1 MSIREIELNQN
12 ISSASTTPVT
22 FDNTSTSIVK
32 RKRKAAGTNTNKDN
46 KGRQQNLR
54 RTDNTVISSS
64 STNRISKTEINS
76 IDPSIVDLENSSNVT
91 TISIVAGSNSIL
103 TEEKVNKTTNKRKRT
118 DKSAKKIKKQDEK
131 RITATSP
138 SSSNT
143 NIAKEPGEKRLA
155 MIRRSCS
162 MKVKERIERAMSQ
175 RMFLVDRSEVSESY
189 HKFVVLG
196 SIGNVYNV
204 EISTLPK
211 CSCPDFSRGGNLCKH
226 ILFVYL
232 KVLRVNPNSSYIY
245 QKALLTNELRQIF
258 QNAAPNP
265 TANQRVRDKY
275 AKIVGGVNSGSDDAS
290 SVKRPRQPIE
300 GDCPICYEALSE
312 TEKLVWCKDSCGNNV
327 HEVCFDQWKSSKRS
341 SGDEITCVY
350 CRNKWEDESEIISS
364 SNDDGFINLGE
375 AQGISRIRDSEIIK
389 EVSKSLSASL
399 FTEPLNISI
408 GNPWDFPSSINGID
422 VSNILFSISALNK
435 ILNISGLSHAT
446 IEKIINLA
454 VPVNSTCINRGEFNV
469 ALALVALAQKNMD
482 VSIDNLVERKHD
494 LPEPILT
501 NIESI
506 DFNRN
511 LSFSN
516 ITSRPS
522 SIPVL
527 QDDDPW
533 AISSTTNG
541 IDIITSSPSTS
552 AAIGISG
559 STFSPIISNTIIPRF
574 PSDSN
579 GASTILPS
587 INRTLILDDRES
599 HWFLDAGIIKVK
611 FAPEHEES
619 KVIRRYSDFWWLMEC
634 LVKRYPFRI
643 LPILP
648 PKKIGVNV
656 FYFTHDEAFLEKR
669 RKGLARFLNF
679 IARHPVLKND
689 DLVEMFLTEQTEI
702 AVWRRNNAPDLD
714 EEFLKKEISSQME
727 QRIPGDL
734 NARLE
739 SVYNNLD
746 QSIEHYL
753 NMCNFMERIARSQ
766 EGTASDYMR
775 YSLSLNSLIE
785 NEKGCFIE
793 NCCNCSQMMDGLE
806 QVSSHFQ
813 HASTIMEDAA
823 TSILE
828 TVLEDLKRHRDLLLS
843 FKDTFERRDRLVI
856 DTSETL
862 NNRISIN
869 QAKLK
874 SLSSQKTSDP
884 EVEKLASAI
893 QKDEGDLKVQL
904 RKQNFVRYCMHSE
917 LNLLHK
923 SSAFVS
929 LLYRNFINEQMK
941 YTQQLYKNWDVLN
954 PKVRDMPIETNGFG

>member
-1 MSIREIELNQN
+1 MDEL
-12 ISSASTTPVT
+12 SKSFFETSH
-22 FDNTSTSIVK
+22 FDS
-32 RKRKAAGTNTNKDN
+32 R
-46 KGRQQNLR
+46 L
-54 RTDNTVISSS
+54 
-64 STNRISKTEINS
+64 
-76 IDPSIVDLENSSNVT
+76 
-91 TISIVAGSNSIL
+91 
-103 TEEKVNKTTNKRKRT
+103 
-118 DKSAKKIKKQDEK
+118 
-131 RITATSP
+131 SP
-138 SSSNT
+138 
-143 NIAKEPGEKRLA
+143 
-155 MIRRSCS
+155 
-162 MKVKERIERAMSQ
+162 
-175 RMFLVDRSEVSESY
+175 
-189 HKFVVLG
+189 
-196 SIGNVYNV
+196 
-204 EISTLPK
+204 
-211 CSCPDFSRGGNLCKH
+211 
-226 ILFVYL
+226 
-232 KVLRVNPNSSYIY
+232 
-245 QKALLTNELRQIF
+245 
-258 QNAAPNP
+258 
-265 TANQRVRDKY
+265 
-275 AKIVGGVNSGSDDAS
+275 
-290 SVKRPRQPIE
+290 
-300 GDCPICYEALSE
+300 
-312 TEKLVWCKDSCGNNV
+312 
-327 HEVCFDQWKSSKRS
+327 
-341 SGDEITCVY
+341 
-350 CRNKWEDESEIISS
+350 
-364 SNDDGFINLGE
+364 
-375 AQGISRIRDSEIIK
+375 DSEIIK

-408 GNPWDFPSSINGID
+408 GNPWDLPSINGID
-422 VSNILFSISALNK
+422 VSNILSDVYLPDVYATTFALTSPSGGSVSISALNK
-435 ILNISGLSHAT
+435 ILSIS
-446 IEKIINLA
+446 A

-522 SIPVL
+522 SILVL

-559 STFSPIISNTIIPRF
+559 ETMTSTFSPIISNTIISRF

-579 GASTILPS
+579 GASTILPN

-714 EEFLKKEISSQME
+714 EEFFKKEISSQME

-785 NEKGCFIE
+785 NEKDCFIE

-884 EVEKLASAI
+884 E
-893 QKDEGDLKVQL
+893 DEGDLKVQL

-941 YTQQLYKNWDVLN
+941 YTHQLYKNWDVLN

>member
-1 MSIREIELNQN
+1 MDEL
-12 ISSASTTPVT
+12 SKSFFETSH
-22 FDNTSTSIVK
+22 FDS
-32 RKRKAAGTNTNKDN
+32 R
-46 KGRQQNLR
+46 L
-54 RTDNTVISSS
+54 
-64 STNRISKTEINS
+64 
-76 IDPSIVDLENSSNVT
+76 
-91 TISIVAGSNSIL
+91 
-103 TEEKVNKTTNKRKRT
+103 
-118 DKSAKKIKKQDEK
+118 
-131 RITATSP
+131 SP
-138 SSSNT
+138 
-143 NIAKEPGEKRLA
+143 
-155 MIRRSCS
+155 
-162 MKVKERIERAMSQ
+162 
-175 RMFLVDRSEVSESY
+175 
-189 HKFVVLG
+189 
-196 SIGNVYNV
+196 
-204 EISTLPK
+204 
-211 CSCPDFSRGGNLCKH
+211 
-226 ILFVYL
+226 
-232 KVLRVNPNSSYIY
+232 
-245 QKALLTNELRQIF
+245 
-258 QNAAPNP
+258 
-265 TANQRVRDKY
+265 
-275 AKIVGGVNSGSDDAS
+275 
-290 SVKRPRQPIE
+290 
-300 GDCPICYEALSE
+300 
-312 TEKLVWCKDSCGNNV
+312 
-327 HEVCFDQWKSSKRS
+327 
-341 SGDEITCVY
+341 
-350 CRNKWEDESEIISS
+350 
-364 SNDDGFINLGE
+364 
-375 AQGISRIRDSEIIK
+375 DSEIIK

-408 GNPWDFPSSINGID
+408 GNPWDLPSINGID
-422 VSNILFSISALNK
+422 VSNILSDVYLPDVYATTFALTSPSGGSVSISALNK
-435 ILNISGLSHAT
+435 ILSIS
-446 IEKIINLA
+446 A

-522 SIPVL
+522 SILVL

-559 STFSPIISNTIIPRF
+559 ETMTSTFSPIISNTIISRF

-579 GASTILPS
+579 GASTILPN

-611 FAPEHEES
+611 FAPEHEGFLFKHVNYIVES
-619 KVIRRYSDFWWLMEC
+619 Q
-634 LVKRYPFRI
+634 
-643 LPILP
+643 
-648 PKKIGVNV
+648 
-656 FYFTHDEAFLEKR
+656 KR

-714 EEFLKKEISSQME
+714 EEFFKKEISSQME

-785 NEKGCFIE
+785 NEKDCFIE

-941 YTQQLYKNWDVLN
+941 YTHQLYKNWDVLN

>member
-1 MSIREIELNQN
+1 
-12 ISSASTTPVT
+12 
-22 FDNTSTSIVK
+22 
-32 RKRKAAGTNTNKDN
+32 
-46 KGRQQNLR
+46 
-54 RTDNTVISSS
+54 
-64 STNRISKTEINS
+64 
-76 IDPSIVDLENSSNVT
+76 
-91 TISIVAGSNSIL
+91 
-103 TEEKVNKTTNKRKRT
+103 
-118 DKSAKKIKKQDEK
+118 
-131 RITATSP
+131 
-138 SSSNT
+138 
-143 NIAKEPGEKRLA
+143 
-155 MIRRSCS
+155 
-162 MKVKERIERAMSQ
+162 
-175 RMFLVDRSEVSESY
+175 
-189 HKFVVLG
+189 
-196 SIGNVYNV
+196 
-204 EISTLPK
+204 
-211 CSCPDFSRGGNLCKH
+211 
-226 ILFVYL
+226 
-232 KVLRVNPNSSYIY
+232 
-245 QKALLTNELRQIF
+245 
-258 QNAAPNP
+258 
-265 TANQRVRDKY
+265 
-275 AKIVGGVNSGSDDAS
+275 
-290 SVKRPRQPIE
+290 
-300 GDCPICYEALSE
+300 
-312 TEKLVWCKDSCGNNV
+312 
-327 HEVCFDQWKSSKRS
+327 
-341 SGDEITCVY
+341 
-350 CRNKWEDESEIISS
+350 
-364 SNDDGFINLGE
+364 
-375 AQGISRIRDSEIIK
+375 
-389 EVSKSLSASL
+389 
-399 FTEPLNISI
+399 
-408 GNPWDFPSSINGID
+408 
-422 VSNILFSISALNK
+422 
-435 ILNISGLSHAT
+435 
-446 IEKIINLA
+446 
-454 VPVNSTCINRGEFNV
+454 
-469 ALALVALAQKNMD
+469 
-482 VSIDNLVERKHD
+482 
-494 LPEPILT
+494 
-501 NIESI
+501 
-506 DFNRN
+506 
-511 LSFSN
+511 
-516 ITSRPS
+516 
-522 SIPVL
+522 
-527 QDDDPW
+527 
-533 AISSTTNG
+533 
-541 IDIITSSPSTS
+541 
-552 AAIGISG
+552 
-559 STFSPIISNTIIPRF
+559 
-574 PSDSN
+574 
-579 GASTILPS
+579 
-587 INRTLILDDRES
+587 
-599 HWFLDAGIIKVK
+599 
-611 FAPEHEES
+611 
-619 KVIRRYSDFWWLMEC
+619 MEC

-714 EEFLKKEISSQME
+714 EEFFKKEISSQME

-785 NEKGCFIE
+785 NEKDCFIE

-941 YTQQLYKNWDVLN
+941 YTHQLYKNWDVLN